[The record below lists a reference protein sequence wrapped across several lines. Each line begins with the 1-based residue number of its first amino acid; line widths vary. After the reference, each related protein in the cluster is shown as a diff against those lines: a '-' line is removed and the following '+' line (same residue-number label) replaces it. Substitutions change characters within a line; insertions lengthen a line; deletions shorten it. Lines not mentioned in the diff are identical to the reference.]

1 MKMTDTV
8 SAPDI
13 QPGDKSQ
20 EEASAQ
26 TYIEDAERR
35 PWNFSSAPETLL
47 SVRKVGV
54 IGAGTMG
61 SGIAMN
67 FLNRGLPVTLV
78 DTTQAALDRGL
89 VSIQRNYASALK
101 KGRLTESELAE
112 RLALLRVATSMQ
124 ELEDCDLVIEAVFES
139 MDVKRSVFR
148 ELDLVVKPGAILATN
163 TSYLD
168 VNEIAAVTR
177 RPEWVVGLHFFS
189 PANIMKL
196 LEIVRGAKTSALVL
210 DSCVAIAQSI
220 GKTPVVVGVCYGFVG
235 NRLLAQR
242 RREADRLILEG
253 AMPWDVDRVF
263 TEFGMPMGPFAMSD
277 LAGLDL
283 GWSKDKSSSSTVRE
297 LLNEIG
303 RHGQKAGAGYYD
315 YDSDRKAVQSPAVEK
330 LILDFAAKRG
340 IQRAPIADE
349 EILQRCIFPMIN
361 EGAKILAEKIVPTAR
376 DIDVVWINGYGFP
389 RRRGGPMY
397 YADSVGLTNV
407 VDKLREF
414 EKRLGADFK
423 PAPLLEQLAASGQTF
438 QQL

>member
-1 MKMTDTV
+1 MKNTDTG
-8 SAPDI
+8 STTS
-13 QPGDKSQ
+13 QTGDKLQ

-26 TYIEDAERR
+26 AYIREAESR
-35 PWNFSSAPETLL
+35 PWNSSSAPEALL
-47 SVRKVGV
+47 SLRKIGV

-89 VSIQRNYASALK
+89 ASIRRNYASTVK
-101 KGRLTESELAE
+101 KGRMTEAEVVE
-112 RLALLRVATSMQ
+112 RLTQLRVATSLQ

-139 MDVKRSVFR
+139 MEVKRAVFG
-148 ELDLVVKPGAILATN
+148 ELDRVAKPGAILATN

-196 LEIVRGAKTSALVL
+196 LEIVRGAKTSTLVI

-220 GKTPVVVGVCYGFVG
+220 GKIPVVVGVCYGFVG
-235 NRLLAQR
+235 NRILAQR

-253 AMPWDVDRVF
+253 AMPWDVDRAF
-263 TEFGMPMGPFAMSD
+263 TEFGMPMGPFAMAD

-283 GWSKDKSSSSTVRE
+283 GWSKEKSSSSTVRE
-297 LLNEIG
+297 MLNELG

-315 YDSDRKAVQSPAVEK
+315 YDSDRKPHQSSIVEQ
-330 LILDFAAKRG
+330 LILDFTAKRG
-340 IQRAPIADE
+340 IQRTSIPDE

-376 DIDVVWINGYGFP
+376 DIDVVWVNGYGFP

-397 YADSVGLTNV
+397 YADSLGLSNIVG
-407 VDKLREF
+407 KLRDF
-414 EKRLGADFK
+414 EKRLGSDFK
-423 PAPLLEQLAASGQTF
+423 PAPLLEQLAASGRTF
-438 QQL
+438 QQM

>member
-1 MKMTDTV
+1 M
-8 SAPDI
+8 SAANTKTHDASP
-13 QPGDKSQ
+13 
-20 EEASAQ
+20 EEAAALA
-26 TYIEDAERR
+26 YIQEAERR
-35 PWNFSSAPETLL
+35 PWNFSSPIKALLPLRET
-47 SVRKVGV
+47 GV

-67 FLNRGLPVTLV
+67 FLNRGLPVILV
-78 DTTQAALDRGL
+78 DTTQAGLERGL
-89 VSIQRNYASALK
+89 AVIRRNYGSAVK
-101 KGRLTESELAE
+101 KGRMTESEMAG
-112 RLALLRVATSMQ
+112 RLDLLRTSTN
-124 ELEDCDLVIEAVFES
+124 LKDLANSDLVIEAVFET
-139 MDVKRSVFR
+139 MEVKRAVFG
-148 ELDLVVKPGAILATN
+148 ELDSIAKPGAILATN

-177 RPEWVVGLHFFS
+177 RPESVVGLHFFS

-196 LEIVRGAKTSALVL
+196 VEIVRGAKTSTLVI

-220 GKTPVVVGVCYGFVG
+220 AKTPVVVGVCYGFVG
-235 NRLLAQR
+235 NRILAQR

-263 TEFGMPMGPFAMSD
+263 TEFGMAMGPFATSD

-283 GWSKDKSSSSTVRE
+283 GWSREKSDSSTIRE
-297 LLNEIG
+297 LLNEMG

-315 YDSDRKAVQSPAVEK
+315 YDSDRKAVPSPVVEK

-340 IQRAPIADE
+340 IQRAPVSDE
-349 EILQRCIFPMIN
+349 EILQRCIFAMIN
-361 EGAKILAEKIVPTAR
+361 EGAKILAESIVPSAR

-397 YADSVGLTNV
+397 YADSLGLSNIVT
-407 VDKLREF
+407 KLRGF

-423 PAPLLEQLAASGQTF
+423 PALLLEQLAAKGQTF
-438 QQL
+438 HQACA

>member
-1 MKMTDTV
+1 MTTN
-8 SAPDI
+8 I
-13 QPGDKSQ
+13 QTGDKAQ
-20 EEASAQ
+20 DETAAQ
-26 TYIEDAERR
+26 TYIQEAERR
-35 PWNFSSAPETLL
+35 PWNYSSAPESLP
-47 SVRKVGV
+47 SIRKVGV

-78 DTTQAALDRGL
+78 DTTQAGLDRGL
-89 VSIQRNYASALK
+89 ASIRRNYASALK
-101 KGRLTESELAE
+101 KGRLTEDELAQ
-112 RLALLRVATSMQ
+112 RLALLHVSSTLQQLA
-124 ELEDCDLVIEAVFES
+124 DCDLVIEAVFES
-139 MDVKRSVFR
+139 MEVKRAVFG
-148 ELDLVVKPGAILATN
+148 ELDSIAKPGAILATN

-196 LEIVRGAKTSALVL
+196 LEIVRGAKTSTVVIDA
-210 DSCVAIAQSI
+210 CVAIAQSI
-220 GKTPVVVGVCYGFVG
+220 AKTPVVVGVCYGFVG
-235 NRLLAQR
+235 NRILAQR

-283 GWSKDKSSSSTVRE
+283 GWSKEKSSSSTIRE
-297 LLNEIG
+297 TLNEIG
-303 RHGQKAGAGYYD
+303 RHGQKSGAGYYD
-315 YDSDRKAVQSPAVEK
+315 YDSDRKAVQSPVVEK
-330 LILDFAAKRG
+330 LILDFAVKRG

-361 EGAKILAEKIVPTAR
+361 EGAKILSEKIVPSAR
-376 DIDVVWINGYGFP
+376 DIDVVWVNGYGFP

-397 YADSVGLTNV
+397 YADSVGLSNV
-407 VDKLREF
+407 VAKLREF

-423 PAPLLEQLAASGQTF
+423 PAPLLEQLAASGLTF
-438 QQL
+438 QQT